1 MTDTPSKALRDL
13 RDTLRTESSSIELLI
28 STLSACLDVLS
39 GSGSGSVEITRKG
52 IQRYLPSI
60 QIQLLTH
67 TIPNYLHALDDTQV
81 EVIHAF
87 FAPRQSTTS
96 TADRSSIFI
105 HRGIALTS
113 YLTLPGL
120 LNANPV
126 PQLPVPSRSFLLDIL
141 DRLSTGYSIDE
152 VYWAVWS
159 TSGQGE
165 AGSSEEKGGNE
176 NGRGAQQL
184 LWEEATRSVVRTPAK
199 CANAVGKWKTEAW
212 VGEVP
217 DGLVSK

>member
-1 MTDTPSKALRDL
+1 
-13 RDTLRTESSSIELLI
+13 
-28 STLSACLDVLS
+28 
-39 GSGSGSVEITRKG
+39 
-52 IQRYLPSI
+52 
-60 QIQLLTH
+60 
-67 TIPNYLHALDDTQV
+67 
-81 EVIHAF
+81 
-87 FAPRQSTTS
+87 
-96 TADRSSIFI
+96 
-105 HRGIALTS
+105 
-113 YLTLPGL
+113 L
-120 LNANPV
+120 LNV
-126 PQLPVPSRSFLLDIL
+126 L

-165 AGSSEEKGGNE
+165 AGPSEEKGGNE

-184 LWEEATRSVVRTPAK
+184 LWEEATRSVVGIPAK